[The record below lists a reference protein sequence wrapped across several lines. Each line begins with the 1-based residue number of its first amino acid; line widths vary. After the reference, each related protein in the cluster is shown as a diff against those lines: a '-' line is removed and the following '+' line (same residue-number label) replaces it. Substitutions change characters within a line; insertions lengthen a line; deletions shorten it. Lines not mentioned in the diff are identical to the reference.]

1 MRGEV
6 GRFHE
11 RDAELYVIGNG
22 KPEQA
27 RQFADEQR
35 VNFPL
40 YTDPSL
46 RTYEAA
52 GFHNGLSVSPSIL
65 WKSVKAMAQ
74 GHFQT
79 TTKGTAS
86 QDGGVY
92 VFDRGGKQLWAYIGK
107 DASDH
112 PTIEQ
117 MLEPL
122 DKRAR

>member
-1 MRGEV
+1 LRGEV
-6 GRFHE
+6 ERFRE
-11 RDAELYVIGNG
+11 RGAELYVIGNG

-27 RQFADEQR
+27 RVFAEEQK

-52 GFHNGLSVSPSIL
+52 GFHNGLSFSPSIL
-65 WKSVKAMAQ
+65 WKSVKAMTR

-79 TTKGTAS
+79 TTQGTAS

-92 VFDRGGKQLWAYIGK
+92 VFDRGGQQLWSYVSK

-112 PTIEQ
+112 PTIDQ